1 MARFDAFDRELQLAT
16 ADLEPEQIS
25 KALAV
30 FARQELQKAQSAGA
44 SKVYDLY
51 VNGRAAVSEDQV
63 VAPGPIIYEFA
74 LWEPVIT
81 FVLDRLRQRSP
92 SRSGRFRNSFIVLA
106 DQVLVSNFDAIAGRS
121 EVVITNFQPYVRKA
135 ETGRLGTKPRAIF
148 DGAKRDAARRFGNE
162 GRNTPAAFQ
171 FETKWLDIRAG
182 VHPQMPYVLKRDG
195 SRSRHGRE
203 KDRQK
208 GMPITYPSVVMNMVF

>member
-1 MARFDAFDRELQLAT
+1 MASFDAFDRELQLAT
-16 ADLEPEQIS
+16 VDLEPEQIS
-25 KALAV
+25 QALAV

-51 VNGRAAVSEDQV
+51 VNGRAAMSENEV

-81 FVLDRLRQRSP
+81 FVLERLRQRAP
-92 SRSGRFRNSFIVLA
+92 SRSGRFRASFIVLA
-106 DQVLVSNFDAIAGRS
+106 DQVPVTNFDAIGGRA
-121 EVVITNFQPYVRKA
+121 EIVITNFQPYVRKA
-135 ETGRLGTKPRAIF
+135 ETGQLSTKRFAIF

-182 VHPQMPYVLKRDG
+182 VHPQMPYVLKREG
-195 SRSRHGRE
+195 SR